1 MENNKKKKKKK
12 KSNLPFIFIFI
23 LGFLILLYPQVSR
36 LYYRV
41 QANNNIG
48 VFDDASSQLDEEEV
62 NRRMELARA
71 FNASLVNNISEDPY
85 SEDKKEQGKAEYA
98 RMLEVHEQIGHINI
112 PRINTDI
119 PVYAG
124 TAEEVLQK
132 GAGHLEGTSL
142 PIGGN
147 NSHSVITAHSG
158 LPTAKLFTD
167 LSKVKMGDKFYFH
180 NLKEVLAYQVDQIKI
195 VEPSNFEDL
204 LIVPGHDYQT
214 LLTCTPIMINSHR
227 LLVRG
232 HRVPY
237 EPLEEQK
244 LMKDNKKERLYKYA
258 FYLGIFVILALIL
271 LNIYFIKKKK
281 DYITKFN
288 EIMTRDNINDIFLD
302 DDENKR

>member
-1 MENNKKKKKKK
+1 MKNIKKKKKK

-48 VFDDASSQLDEEEV
+48 IFDEASAHLDEEEV

-71 FNASLVNNISEDPY
+71 YNASLVNDISEDPY
-85 SEDKKEQGKAEYA
+85 SEDKKEEGKKEYA

-124 TAEEVLQK
+124 TSEEVLQK

-147 NSHSVITAHSG
+147 NSHTVITAHSG

-204 LIVPGHDYQT
+204 LIVPGHDYAT
-214 LLTCTPIMINSHR
+214 LLTCTPIMLNSHR

-244 LMKDNKKERLYKYA
+244 LMKDNKKEMLYKYA
-258 FYLGIFVILALIL
+258 FYLGVFVILLLIL

-281 DYITKFN
+281 AYISKYN
-288 EIMTRDNINDIFLD
+288 EIMSRDNINEIFQKD
-302 DDENKR
+302 EENKR

>member
-1 MENNKKKKKKK
+1 MKDSKLKKKKKKK

-41 QANNNIG
+41 ESKNNIG
-48 VFDDASSQLDEEEV
+48 IFDEESSKLDDEEI

-71 FNASLVNNISEDPY
+71 YNASLVNSITEDPY
-85 SEDKKEQGKAEYA
+85 SDEKKAEGRAEYA
-98 RMLEVHEQIGHINI
+98 RMLEVHEQIGHIKI
-112 PRINTDI
+112 PVIDTDI

-124 TAEEVLQK
+124 TSEEVLQK

-147 NSHSVITAHSG
+147 NTHTVITAHSG

-167 LSKVKMGDKFYFH
+167 LRKVRVGDKFYYY
-180 NLKEVLAYQVDQIKI
+180 NLKEVLAYQVDQIKV

-204 LIVPGHDYQT
+204 LIVPGHDYAT
-214 LLTCTPIMINSHR
+214 LLTCTPIMINTHR

-244 LMKDNKKERLYKYA
+244 LVKENRRAKLYRYA
-258 FYLGIFVILALIL
+258 FYCGIFVIIALIL
-271 LNIYFIKKKK
+271 LNLYFVKKKK
-281 DYITKFN
+281 MYISKYN
-288 EIMTRDNINDIFLD
+288 ELISRD
-302 DDENKR
+302 DDDFPNLNNDKR

>member
-1 MENNKKKKKKK
+1 MKNIKKKKKK

-48 VFDDASSQLDEEEV
+48 IFDEASAHLDEEEV

-71 FNASLVNNISEDPY
+71 YNASLVNDISEDPY
-85 SEDKKEQGKAEYA
+85 SEDKKEEGKKEYA

-124 TAEEVLQK
+124 TSEEVLQK

-147 NSHSVITAHSG
+147 NSHTVITAHSG

-204 LIVPGHDYQT
+204 LIVPGHDYAT

-244 LMKDNKKERLYKYA
+244 LMKDNKKEMLYKYA
-258 FYLGIFVILALIL
+258 FYLGVFVILLLIL

-281 DYITKFN
+281 AYISKYN
-288 EIMTRDNINDIFLD
+288 EIMSRDNINEIFQKD
-302 DDENKR
+302 EENKR